1 MNIFMNTGWTDPGF
15 GETDRFYQN
24 GWIFLWPGETR
35 TLTIDFSSADT
46 YEGGTHM
53 GLTAV
58 QNLDHV
64 TNIGLMVSFPGQD
77 APDYTWAEADA
88 GSYQV
93 QARHIPEPASL
104 VVWSL
109 LLAGGGRLV
118 WRRRRRNRIKA

>member
-1 MNIFMNTGWTDPGF
+1 
-15 GETDRFYQN
+15 
-24 GWIFLWPGETR
+24 
-35 TLTIDFSSADT
+35 
-46 YEGGTHM
+46 M

-58 QNLDHV
+58 QTLDHV

-88 GSYQV
+88 GTYQV
-93 QARHIPEPASL
+93 QARHIPEAASL

-109 LLAGGGRLV
+109 LLAGGGMLV